1 MVSMP
6 RSARLAAWASAWL
19 NGSGSLDDVL
29 TRVCG
34 DDEPH
39 DVVDVPG
46 TDGTVSLVAAL
57 PALRDAGVSSF
68 RVVLPAPGDPTGLGG
83 PADLN
88 ADAVD
93 AGETVLAV
101 GAGDTAYAL
110 VPDIQAFGPPGDQG
124 HFVTWRCREAIRPPA
139 GPSLS
144 EAEQELSSNLREAGS
159 ALAKLDVAAWRPE
172 VATLLEEVRSSRVAE
187 PLPRGFPARA
197 QLVAARSIRLMAVA
211 DFALTDDGGA
221 VSASA
226 AESRRA
232 LLTPLERAA
241 RHALVAACNALE
253 E

>member
-19 NGSGSLDDVL
+19 NDSCSLDDVL

-39 DVVDVPG
+39 DVIDVPG
-46 TDGTVSLVAAL
+46 STGTVNLITAL
-57 PALRDAGVSSF
+57 ASLRDAGVTTF
-68 RVVLPAPGDPTGLGG
+68 RVVLPVPGDPTGLGG
-83 PADLN
+83 PPDLT

-101 GAGDTAYAL
+101 GEPDVAYAL
-110 VPDIQAFGPPGDQG
+110 VPDIRTFGPPGDQG
-124 HFVTWRCREAIRPPA
+124 HFVTWRCRQAAPPPP
-139 GPSLS
+139 GPSLT
-144 EAEQELSSNLREAGS
+144 EAEHDLSSSLMEAGS
-159 ALAKLDVAAWRPE
+159 ALAQLDVAAWRPE
-172 VATLLEEVRSSRVAE
+172 VATLLEEVRSSKVAE
-187 PLPRGFPARA
+187 PLPRGFPAKA
-197 QLVAARSIRLMAVA
+197 QMVAARSIRLLAVA

-226 AESRRA
+226 AESRRSV
-232 LLTPLERAA
+232 LTPLERAA

-253 E
+253 